1 MNTDIRRLS
10 IADYDDIL
18 RLWSLAGLPHK
29 PLGRDSRESIS
40 REMALPQCRY
50 FGLFD
55 GDELIGVV
63 IANYDG
69 RRGWLNRLA
78 IHPDRRGI
86 GLAGNL
92 IREGELFLEEQ
103 GAVVTCGL
111 IGELNTPS
119 MACFEKE
126 GYICESNFKYFA
138 KRKSKLV

>member
-1 MNTDIRRLS
+1 MSTSIRRLS
-10 IADYDDIL
+10 IADYDEIL

-29 PLGRDSRESIS
+29 PLGRDSRESMT

-55 GDELIGVV
+55 HDEMIGVI

-86 GLAGNL
+86 GLAGML
-92 IREGELFLEEQ
+92 IREAELFLQEQ
-103 GAVVTCGL
+103 GAVVMCGL

-119 MACFEKE
+119 MACFEKA
-126 GYICESNFKYFA
+126 GFVCESDFKYFA